1 MRKNGLFQATLL
13 YIINIKIEIKDY
25 TIIKY
30 NNMMKRNKDT
40 RLSTIYSR
48 CLITRNVILPITEIG
63 SNIKE
68 TINKKIHDNY
78 EGKCLVEGFIEK
90 NSTKIVSHSSG
101 LIQRGTNIVFVVVFE
116 CRACF
121 PVEGTLI
128 SCIAKNITKAGI
140 RAETNETPSPLII
153 FIARDHHY
161 NLPYLSTIK
170 ENDTINIRVIGQR
183 FELNDKYISVIAE
196 LLEPHTHTHTHTR
209 THENETL
216 RPKKVLPKTR
226 LVITE

>member
-68 TINKKIHDNY
+68 TIN
-78 EGKCLVEGFIEK
+78 
-90 NSTKIVSHSSG
+90 
-101 LIQRGTNIVFVVVFE
+101 IVFVVVFE

-140 RAETNETPSPLII
+140 RAESSDEIPSPIVV

-161 NLPYLSTIK
+161 NSEQFNEIK
-170 ENDTINIRVIGQR
+170 EGDKFTARVIGQR
-183 FELNDKYISVIAE
+183 FELNDKYVSIIAE
-196 LLEPHTHTHTHTR
+196 LKVDRNVERKQPFS
-209 THENETL
+209 N
-216 RPKKVLPKTR
+216 KKGKGATVTKLVLNDD
-226 LVITE
+226 VDAESDSDSDNGI